1 MGGDPGR
8 GATQPLRQPGDAHLL
23 ERRPRRLARAVLL
36 GEPVHDRVA
45 AVGQHDEQ
53 HAAAVVRGAP
63 QRLDAVE
70 RRPVADDRHDRAA
83 RVGHPHADRGRQA
96 EAEPAHRGAEE
107 PERGPGREQPVQV
120 GAARRRL
127 LDDDGLGREPL
138 RQRGHHVRGPQRLAA
153 RRGPAGG
160 TGRLGRRGRRGPG
173 GQALR
178 EGGAHGGGA
187 GDDRELHR
195 AVVGVLE
202 VVGDQR
208 DRRAGVD
215 ERALLVG
222 VLAEHRGADGQ
233 HDVVAG
239 QRLAQPRPAGGQVPG
254 EQRVVL
260 REAGARGERLL
271 PDRGAQALGQRD
283 QRGPGGGV
291 VGVGADD
298 QRRRVGAGQ
307 QVGQR
312 VERGR
317 VGVRPAVQL
326 RRGGERRVVGRLG
339 PVVAGH
345 DHQRRPAAVV
355 RLVPGPGDRARHVL
369 RPGRLVHPHRVV
381 AGQPGEVARQERP
394 VDEVA
399 PVLLPDD
406 HHQRHAVGARGREC
420 TDGVAQARPW
430 CAG

>member
-1 MGGDPGR
+1 MIRCG
-8 GATQPLRQPGDAHLL
+8 
-23 ERRPRRLARAVLL
+23 
-36 GEPVHDRVA
+36 
-45 AVGQHDEQ
+45 
-53 HAAAVVRGAP
+53 
-63 QRLDAVE
+63 
-70 RRPVADDRHDRAA
+70 
-83 RVGHPHADRGRQA
+83 
-96 EAEPAHRGAEE
+96 
-107 PERGPGREQPVQV
+107 
-120 GAARRRL
+120 
-127 LDDDGLGREPL
+127 
-138 RQRGHHVRGPQRLAA
+138 QRGHHVRGPQRFALGGS
-153 RRGPAGG
+153 RRGRRPV
-160 TGRLGRRGRRGPG
+160 GRRGRRRPG

-178 EGGAHGGGA
+178 EGGADGGGA
-187 GDDRELHR
+187 GDDRQLHR
-195 AVVGVLE
+195 AVVGVLG

-222 VLAEHRGADGQ
+222 VLAEHRGADGH

-283 QRGPGGGV
+283 QGGPGGGV

-298 QRRRVGAGQ
+298 QRRCVGAGQ

-326 RRGGERRVVGRLG
+326 RRGGERRVVGGLG

-420 TDGVAQARPW
+420 TDGVAQPGRGVQVDQRRTARRRGV
-430 CAG
+430 AGGDPDDRPLVQGEDELQVVGQAGEERDLGGPRVGEDRGHPEPPEDVERGVANRRHRGLPAQWRRPMWSASSSVSGSGSSGAGFRFTSAMHTAPMAATTAKM